1 MDDTSA
7 GRSVAANSNHSDEQI
22 LRPDPDSLSVII
34 PFYNEAECVD
44 LMLDTLLPVVRQLC
58 HSVEVICVDDGS
70 CDNTGSALLNRCKD
84 IPELRVIRLSR
95 NFGQDAAITAGL
107 AHSSGQ
113 VVCIMDADLQH
124 PPARLPDMLEAW
136 RRGAEMVCMVREH
149 RNGESG
155 FIRICKRL
163 YYSLLKRISPIDI
176 MPNAGTFRLLDR
188 KACDALLSLTERSR
202 YLYGLYQW
210 IGFPTTYIGYK
221 PDDRVAGETKWTL
234 CSLFNRAT
242 KGIISFSSTPLRI
255 WSMAGATIAC
265 LAFIYGI
272 YIVVKTLLFGIDLP
286 GFSTLATLILFF
298 SGVILLSI
306 GMIGEY
312 LAGLFE
318 EVKQRPLYLIY
329 ETRGFDQDN
338 TERKS

>member
-7 GRSVAANSNHSDEQI
+7 GRSVADNSNHSDNKT
-22 LRPDPDSLSVII
+22 LRPDPSSLSVVI

-44 LMLDTLLPVVRQLC
+44 LLLDTLLPVVRQLC
-58 HSVEVICVDDGS
+58 HSIEVICVDDGS
-70 CDNTGSALLNRCKD
+70 SDKTGPTLINRCRD

-124 PPARLPDMLEAW
+124 PPALLPDMLSAW
-136 RRGAEMVCMVREH
+136 REGADMVCMIRKH
-149 RNGESG
+149 RNDETPFVRSAKSV
-155 FIRICKRL
+155 FYWIMQHIC
-163 YYSLLKRISPIDI
+163 SFEMVQS
-176 MPNAGTFRLLDR
+176 AAHFRLMDR
-188 KACDALLSLTERSR
+188 KVCDALLRLTERSR
-202 YLYGLYQW
+202 YQAGLYQW
-210 IGFPTTYIGYK
+210 IGFPTTYMEYT
-221 PDDRVAGETKWTL
+221 PDQRAAGSTKWL
-234 CSLFNRAT
+234 LLPMLNRALR
-242 KGIISFSSTPLRI
+242 GIISFSSAPLRI
-255 WSMAGATIAC
+255 WSFTGATIAC
-265 LAFIYGI
+265 MAFLYGF
-272 YIVVKTLLFGIDLP
+272 YIVVKTLIFGIDFP
-286 GFSTLATLILFF
+286 GFATLATLILFF

-329 ETRGFDQDN
+329 ETRGFEQD
-338 TERKS
+338 TIERKS